1 MRKVMLAVV
10 ANLLAFGASMAAAET
25 PTVSFELAHD
35 SAREQQA
42 RDQIERL
49 LKQYDLSRWI
59 FTKKVLIDQSQRP
72 HSHPVLTLNA
82 RYAANDRLALSGFV
96 HEQLHWFLV
105 AKGRDFSKAIAEAAQ
120 RYPNAPESAADGGA
134 GNRNSTTLHLVVCQL
149 EFESMRALLGP
160 DAATA
165 ILREQITEGAS
176 GLGYQWIYQK
186 VLDDQDQLSKLIRK
200 HKLTLPGVE

>member
-1 MRKVMLAVV
+1 MRKVMLALV
-10 ANLLAFGASMAAAET
+10 ANLVVFGASPAAAET
-25 PTVSFELAHD
+25 PAVSIELAHD

-59 FTKKVLIDQSQRP
+59 FTKKILIDQSQRP

-82 RYAANDRLALSGFV
+82 RYTTNDHLMLSGLV
-96 HEQLHWFLV
+96 HEQIHWFLV
-105 AKGRDFSKAIAEAAQ
+105 AKGRDANKAIAEAGQ
-120 RYPNAPESAADGGA
+120 RYPDAPDGVADGGA
-134 GNRNSTTLHLVVCQL
+134 GNRGSTTLHLVVCQL

-165 ILREQITEGAS
+165 ILREQIAEGQS

-186 VLDDQDQLSKLIRK
+186 VIDDQDQLSKLIRK
-200 HKLTLPGVE
+200 HKLTLPGLE